1 MVSRKNA
8 TDRIKDTEYEVR
20 GKDKVGRRTSEEF
33 GIGFL
38 GS

>member
-8 TDRIKDTEYEVR
+8 ADRIKDTEYEVR
-20 GKDKVGRRTSEEF
+20 GKDKVGRRKSEEF